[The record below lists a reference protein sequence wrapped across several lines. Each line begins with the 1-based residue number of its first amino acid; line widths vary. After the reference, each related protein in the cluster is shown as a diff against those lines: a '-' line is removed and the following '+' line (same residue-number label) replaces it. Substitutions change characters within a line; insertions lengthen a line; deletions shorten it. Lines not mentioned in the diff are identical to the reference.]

1 MTLEELYLKEHDRIE
16 KLARHYARM
25 FSAEAEDLSQE
36 GVLALAETYAK
47 YRALPDEELF
57 KVSHRVINRKMYRY
71 AQKEYR
77 YKTCPDPETSSGYSG
92 TTSSLKSHNARETN
106 HS

>member
-25 FSAEAEDLSQE
+25 FSAEKEDLFQE
-36 GVLALAETYAK
+36 GALALAETYAK
-47 YRALPDEELF
+47 YGALPDEELF
-57 KVSHRVINRKMYRY
+57 KVSHRIINRKMYRY
-71 AQKEYR
+71 AQNEYR

-92 TTSSLKSHNARETN
+92 ITSSLKSYDATETN
-106 HS
+106 YS